1 MTQIQHI
8 IKIQIQNMFKIQIQN
23 IFMTQ
28 IQNTFKIQIQMLPGE
43 IQVQG
48 EAANNPSSV
57 EEKPGQQ
64 QGSAEEIWLFSF

>member
-1 MTQIQHI
+1 
-8 IKIQIQNMFKIQIQN
+8 
-23 IFMTQ
+23 
-28 IQNTFKIQIQMLPGE
+28 MLPGE

-64 QGSAEEIWLFSF
+64 QGSAEEICAEEMRLVSLLLNINININ

>member
-1 MTQIQHI
+1 MKYRCRYDT
-8 IKIQIQNMFKIQIQN
+8 NTN
-23 IFMTQ
+23 I
-28 IQNTFKIQIQMLPGE
+28 FKIQIQMLPGE

-64 QGSAEEIWLFSF
+64 QGSAEEM

>member
-8 IKIQIQNMFKIQIQN
+8 IKIQIQNM
-23 IFMTQ
+23 
-28 IQNTFKIQIQMLPGE
+28 FKIQIQMLPGE

-64 QGSAEEIWLFSF
+64 QGSAEEM